1 MNSWQF
7 YSNIDKYK
15 ANSISHA
22 GLKSVSNLATG
33 LKNMKNYG
41 YYNKIDNFYG
51 PGKSRYFYSKDE
63 WDAYQNEKNKV
74 YDKAKDDVRKR
85 DEENIK
91 KEMDKYKNV
100 QQAQNARQQEEQKGS
115 RAVKEQYIKKVNDKL
130 DKSYEVYKDVL
141 KVIQESG
148 GNTDAYIRN
157 TILKNMPDGCRFD
170 SDGDIIVNLKKAY
183 PDVYNKKKAIDTEE
197 AKLDF
202 ALPMDHDSDNAKQKN
217 GFVMRD
223 QDERK
228 GIKTNIDYERAK
240 LLEEYNE
247 KFYDDLMIA
256 INHVITDN
264 NSQSA
269 NAIKN
274 ALWEYVNTSDFK
286 DLRGKIS
293 NELFKNINYYGVKKP
308 TSSNTQT
315 WNNAKTW
322 DDGSTTLYEDVL
334 KENILKEEKLYEDI
348 LKEDILKEATVKP
361 IEVKEIKVKPI
372 KIK

>member
-1 MNSWQF
+1 MNSFEF
-7 YSNIDKYK
+7 YSKLQQYKDK
-15 ANSISHA
+15 STLSHA
-22 GLKSVSNLATG
+22 SIPASYKNLATG
-33 LKNMKNYG
+33 LNNMKNYG

-51 PGKSRYFYSKDE
+51 PGKSRYFYSKEE
-63 WDAYQNEKNKV
+63 WDAYQREKNKM
-74 YDKAKDDVRKR
+74 YDKAKAEVRKR

-91 KEMDKYKNV
+91 KEMNKYKNV

-130 DKSYEVYKDVL
+130 DKSYEVYKDIL

-148 GNTDAYIRN
+148 ENTDAYIRN

-170 SDGDIIVNLKKAY
+170 SDGDIIVNLKEAY
-183 PDVYNKKKAIDTEE
+183 PDIYNKKKAIDTEE

-202 ALPMDHDSDNAKQKN
+202 ALPMNHDSDNTKQKN

-264 NSQSA
+264 NSRSA

-274 ALWEYVNTSDFK
+274 ALWEYVNTSNFK

-308 TSSNTQT
+308 TKSNT
-315 WNNAKTW
+315 KTYE
-322 DDGSTTLYEDVL
+322 TETILYENIIP
-334 KENILKEEKLYEDI
+334 ENII
-348 LKEDILKEATVKP
+348 KEDVIPENIIKEATVKP